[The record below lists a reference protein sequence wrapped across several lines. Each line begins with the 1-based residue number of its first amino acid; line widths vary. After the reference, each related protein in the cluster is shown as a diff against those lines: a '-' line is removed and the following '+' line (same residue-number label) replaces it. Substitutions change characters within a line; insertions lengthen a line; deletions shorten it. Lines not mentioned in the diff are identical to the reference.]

1 MAVIFIACNSNSA
14 AGVLALLGGLYLLYG
29 FYSGI
34 EFSSVAQNDGVQLL
48 LDLAQQS
55 RRVDSREIAVD
66 MLVNDF
72 DQGKY
77 FG

>member
-14 AGVLALLGGLYLLYG
+14 AGVLALLGRLYLLFG

-34 EFSSVAQNDGVQLL
+34 ELSSVPQNHRVQLL

-55 RRVDSREIAVD
+55 GRIDSREITID